1 VRWKVHEVVGGVE
14 EAQGRRGRSA
24 DIGGG
29 GGRSL
34 GTAGSARGG
43 LDGLRCGVS
52 REEGSGTCL
61 SLPRG
66 EWKPLIDDRA
76 T

>member
-1 VRWKVHEVVGGVE
+1 M
-14 EAQGRRGRSA
+14 
-24 DIGGG
+24 
-29 GGRSL
+29 
-34 GTAGSARGG
+34 AGSARGG
-43 LDGLRCGVS
+43 LGGLRCGVS

-76 T
+76 I